1 VSTEQRKSA
10 SSAAVPLADAST
22 LAASA
27 APIPAPALGS
37 KPAPGQTGPKGLAPR
52 TNYSRVNTGAPPV
65 ADVTSQ
71 QKTLPPDPMGTLAKA
86 AHQEDFSMPQ
96 ATPRKT
102 IQDMV
107 KAASEGAASAAA
119 VNREVLSQIAGGGEE
134 KVASAP
140 PPRPDTVSTDYATKL
155 AAALEYIIETDKQ
168 AEEASN
174 EGVGPGQGPNALE
187 VNKAES
193 SEKNVDAGDM
203 GQATGAHQPPMN
215 PGTQTD
221 PSRKSDPGTGLET
234 NDTMMHGEQPV
245 KVSAPLSLIRKVA
258 SGGQTGLNAAVVEA
272 ALALRKQAED
282 AINPAQIS
290 AGSEVPPDTSAAGE
304 SGGAP
309 AGGLP
314 EGSTSLVGSNESAI
328 NYTKGEAKSKA
339 KADAAKV
346 LTEPVLSSSTD
357 STLQK
362 TLDHT
367 GEAGVKISGP
377 VKTAAA
383 RALLEKFAADA
394 EAKAKKKSATGGM
407 GTYQAPPVGGAA
419 GTPM

>member
-1 VSTEQRKSA
+1 MSLEQRKSA

-27 APIPAPALGS
+27 APVPAPALGS
-37 KPAPGQTGPKGLAPR
+37 KPAPGLQGPKGLSPR
-52 TNYSRVNTGAPPV
+52 TNYSRVNTGSPPV
-65 ADVTSQ
+65 PDVTSQ
-71 QKTLPPDPMGTLAKA
+71 QKLLPPDPMGTLAKA

-96 ATPRKT
+96 ATPRVT

-107 KAASEGAASAAA
+107 KAAGAGAATAAA
-119 VNREVLSQIAGGGEE
+119 VTREALHQLAGGGEE

-140 PPRPDTVSTDYATKL
+140 SVRPDTISTEYATKL
-155 AAALEYIIETDKQ
+155 AAALDYIIETDKQ
-168 AEEASN
+168 ADEASN
-174 EGVGPGQGPNALE
+174 DGVGPGQGPNALE

-193 SEKNVDAGDM
+193 SEKNVDAGET
-203 GQATGAHQPPMN
+203 GQATGAHQPPMS
-215 PGTQTD
+215 PSTQTD
-221 PSRKSDPGTGLET
+221 PSRKNDPGTGLET
-234 NDTMMHGEQPV
+234 NDTMMHPEQPV
-245 KVSAPLSLIRKVA
+245 KLSAPLALIRKVA
-258 SGGQTGLNAAVVEA
+258 SGAKPGLNAAVVAA
-272 ALALRKQAED
+272 ALSKVAED

-290 AGSEVPPDTSAAGE
+290 GGAAVPPDTSAAGE

-314 EGSTSLVGSNESAI
+314 EGSTSLVGSNEAAI
-328 NYTKGEAKSKA
+328 NYDKGQAKAKA
-339 KADAAKV
+339 KADASKL
-346 LTEPVLSSSTD
+346 LTEPVMTSSTD

-367 GEAGVKISGP
+367 GEAGVKISAAT
-377 VKTAAA
+377 KTAAA

-394 EAKAKKKSATGGM
+394 DEKKKKATGGM

-419 GTPM
+419 TSGAAM